1 MMVPKLVKK
10 GGQPSEPETPG
21 RSYQVGEAQKDT
33 PKRDFRLVE
42 KLLVFAVGVLTIV
55 LFLEIFGVI

>member
-1 MMVPKLVKK
+1 MMIPKLVKK
-10 GGQPSEPETPG
+10 GGQPSEPEAPG
-21 RSYQVGEAQKDT
+21 RSYQVGETQKDT
-33 PKRDFRLVE
+33 PKRDYRLVE